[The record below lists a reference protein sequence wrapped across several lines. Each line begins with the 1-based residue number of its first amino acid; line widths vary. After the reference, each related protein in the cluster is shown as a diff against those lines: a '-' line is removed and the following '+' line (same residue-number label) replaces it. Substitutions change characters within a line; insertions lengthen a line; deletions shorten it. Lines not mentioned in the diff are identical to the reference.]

1 MHVADLLHPF
11 WRRMMRR
18 MRSTGC
24 VVNEERLVGLD
35 LVQRPDIVNS
45 LIRHGGDQVPAGMTN
60 IRLYWGGIAEEIA
73 GRPLGGVVADETVVV
88 LEALDGT
95 GRPVGEGAGLARI
108 PQWHVVVLTEPRG
121 AVAVLSQ
128 HLADCD
134 TIARNDAV
142 VAGIT
147 GRHIHDDAGCH

>member
-1 MHVADLLHPF
+1 MHLTDLLHPF

-18 MRSTGC
+18 MRSAGC

-35 LVQRPDIVNS
+35 LIQHLDIVDR
-45 LIRHGGDQVPAGMTN
+45 LIRHGGNQVPAGMAN
-60 IRLYWGGIAEEIA
+60 IRLYWSGVAEEIA

-95 GRPVGEGAGLARI
+95 CRPVVEGAGLARR

-147 GRHIHDDAGCH
+147 RRHIHD